1 MPTYKAPVRE
11 TRFILDEVLDV
22 GRYSNLPGFAN
33 ASPDLIEAILEEAG
47 RFCEEV
53 LQPLNRVGDEVGC
66 KRADDG
72 SVTTPPGF
80 KEAYQQF
87 CDAGWPTLTVPE
99 EYGGQGLP
107 QVIGTAVS
115 EFILSANHSFEMYQ
129 GLTAGAIASLLVKGS
144 EDLKRK
150 YVPTMA
156 TGKWTGTMNLT
167 EPHCGTDL
175 GLLKTRAEPNDDG
188 SYSITGTKIF
198 ISSGEHD
205 LSENIIHLVL
215 AKRAGAPDNV
225 KGISLFVVPKFLVN
239 DDGSLG
245 ARNSLSCGA
254 LEKKMGIHGNATCV
268 MNYDGAKGWLVGEGE
283 KGLQAMFIMMNAARL
298 GVGLQGLAQ
307 GEVAYQNAANYARER
322 RQGKAVKDSEREQG
336 AKADPIIVHPDVRR
350 MLMESKA
357 WNEAGRA
364 LCLWGSLLVDLLR
377 RSPDEAE
384 RQQADDLLGLITPV
398 IKAYLTDKGFEAAV
412 YAQQVLGGH
421 GYIREHGMEQFV
433 RDARITQIYEGTN
446 GVQAM
451 DLVGRKLPRDGGRG
465 IRTFLEVVA
474 KDIAA
479 AKDAGDP
486 GGIGTALEPAL
497 QDLQGA
503 TIWLAQHAP
512 ADPDNAGA
520 GAYAYMDLM
529 GLVSLGW
536 MWLKMARAASDALAS
551 GGGKEGKDFYDA
563 KLTTARF
570 YAQRELPL
578 SIALRRKVEAGA
590 ETLMKIP
597 AEAF

>member
-1 MPTYKAPVRE
+1 MPTYTAPVRE
-11 TRFILDEVLDV
+11 TRFILDSVLDIS
-22 GRYSNLPGFAN
+22 RYSNLPGFAN
-33 ASPDLIEAILEEAG
+33 ATPDLVEAILEEAG
-47 RFCEEV
+47 RFAAEV
-53 LQPLNRVGDEVGC
+53 LQPLNRIGDEIGC
-66 KRADDG
+66 KRNDDG
-72 SVTTPPGF
+72 SVVTPPGF
-80 KEAYQQF
+80 KEAYQQY
-87 CDAGWPTLTVPE
+87 CEAGWPTLTGPE

-107 QVIGTAVS
+107 QVVGTAVT
-115 EFILSANHSFEMYQ
+115 EYVLSANHSFEMYQ

-144 EDLKRK
+144 DELKQK
-150 YVPTMA
+150 YVPTMI

-175 GLLKTRAEPNDDG
+175 GLLKTRAEENPDG

-205 LSENIIHLVL
+205 LAENIIHLVL

-239 DDGSLG
+239 EDGSLG
-245 ARNSLSCGA
+245 ERNSLSCGA

-268 MNYDGAKGWLVGEGE
+268 MNYDGAKGWLVGEPE
-283 KGLQAMFIMMNAARL
+283 KGLAAMFIMMNAARL
-298 GVGLQGLAQ
+298 GVGLQGIAQ
-307 GEVAYQNAANYARER
+307 GEVAYQNAAAYARDR
-322 RQGKAVKDSEREQG
+322 RQSRALKESEREPG

-364 LCLWGSLLVDLLR
+364 LVLWGALQVDLIR

-384 RQQADDLLGLITPV
+384 RQNADDLLGLITPV
-398 IKAYLTDKGFEAAV
+398 IKGYLTDKGFQAAV

-421 GYIREHGMEQFV
+421 GYIREHGIEQFV

-446 GVQAM
+446 GIQAM
-451 DLVGRKLPRDGGRG
+451 DLVGRKLPKDGGRAVRAFFELVG
-465 IRTFLEVVA
+465 SEIADA
-474 KDIAA
+474 KSS
-479 AKDAGDP
+479 GDP
-486 GGIGTALEPAL
+486 AGVAEALEPAL
-497 QDLQGA
+497 QDLQAA
-503 TIWLAQHAP
+503 TMWLARNGM

-529 GLVSLGW
+529 GLISLGW
-536 MWLKMARAASDALAS
+536 MWLKMAQASKRALD
-551 GGGKEGKDFYDA
+551 GGDEDKAFHEA
-563 KLTTARF
+563 KLVTARF

-578 SIALRRKVEAGA
+578 STALRRKIEAGA

>member
-1 MPTYKAPVRE
+1 MPTYTAPVRE
-11 TRFILDEVLDV
+11 TRFILESVLDI

-33 ASPDLIEAILEEAG
+33 ATPDLIEAILEEAG
-47 RFCEEV
+47 RFAAEV
-53 LQPLNRVGDEVGC
+53 LQPLNRVGDETGC
-66 KRADDG
+66 KRNEDG
-72 SVTTPPGF
+72 SVVTPPGF
-80 KEAYQQF
+80 KEAYEQF
-87 CDAGWPTLTVPE
+87 CEAGWPTLTGPE

-107 QVIGTAVS
+107 QVVGTAVT
-115 EFILSANHSFEMYQ
+115 EYILSANHSFEMYQ

-144 EDLKRK
+144 DELKQK
-150 YVPTMA
+150 YVPTMIS
-156 TGKWTGTMNLT
+156 GRWTGTMNLT

-205 LSENIIHLVL
+205 LAENIIHLVL
-215 AKRAGAPDNV
+215 AKRSGAPDNV
-225 KGISLFVVPKFLVN
+225 KGISLFVVPKVLVN
-239 DDGSLG
+239 DDGTLG
-245 ARNSLSCGA
+245 ERNSLGCGA

-268 MNYDGAKGWLVGEGE
+268 MNYDGAKGWLVGEPE

-307 GEVAYQNAANYARER
+307 GEVAYQNAAAYARDR
-322 RQGKAVKDSEREQG
+322 RQGRALREDERDAA
-336 AKADPIIVHPDVRR
+336 AKADTIIVHPDVRR
-350 MLMESKA
+350 MLMESRS

-364 LCLWGSLLVDLLR
+364 LVLWGALQVDLMR
-377 RSPDEAE
+377 RSQDEAE
-384 RQQADDLLGLITPV
+384 RQSADDLLGLITPV
-398 IKAYLTDKGFEAAV
+398 IKGYLTDKGFQAAV
-412 YAQQVLGGH
+412 HAQQILGGH
-421 GYIREHGMEQFV
+421 GYIREHGIEQFV

-446 GVQAM
+446 GIQAM
-451 DLVGRKLPRDGGRG
+451 DLVGRKLPKDGGRAVRAFFELVG
-465 IRTFLEVVA
+465 G
-474 KDIAA
+474 DIAD
-479 AKDAGDP
+479 AKAAGDP
-486 GGIGTALEPAL
+486 ADVAAALEPAL
-497 QDLQGA
+497 ADLQAA
-503 TIWLAQHAP
+503 TMWLAQHGM

-536 MWLKMARAASDALAS
+536 MWLKMAAASKRALDE
-551 GGGKEGKDFYDA
+551 GGENGPFHEA
-563 KLTTARF
+563 KLVTAKF

-578 SIALRRKVEAGA
+578 STALRRKIEAGA